1 MIHSNIEMPEID
13 RCPHHRAL
21 PAAAIPGGQWVPVIP
36 AALDCVCGG
45 GGGHNDMVAYIRL
58 GIFVAFAF
66 VLFYGA
72 SIKIPYRVRG
82 VGVQIIK

>member
-36 AALDCVCGG
+36 AALDCVCVGG
-45 GGGHNDMVAYIRL
+45 EGGHSDNYD
-58 GIFVAFAF
+58 GIH
-66 VLFYGA
+66 
-72 SIKIPYRVRG
+72 
-82 VGVQIIK
+82 